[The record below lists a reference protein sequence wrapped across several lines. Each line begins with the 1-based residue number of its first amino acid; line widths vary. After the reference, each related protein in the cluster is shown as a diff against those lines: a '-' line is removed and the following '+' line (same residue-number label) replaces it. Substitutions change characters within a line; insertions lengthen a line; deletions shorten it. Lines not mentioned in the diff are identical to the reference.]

1 MGPVQLQMSHAQDVG
16 EACLDLRRRAWESPV
31 LLVPLSHVR
40 GGVLDANSALGQAV
54 ATVALAFV
62 LDTDPESILAEA
74 EAQTQSISEALAN
87 RAGGLMR
94 QVYDIPTPLGWF
106 NMKELAS
113 EDGTAQDPEMQGLR
127 TLTPGEAQDASRRA
141 KERSTEVPQ
150 LDRPLLS
157 PDLSPEGVGSDAG
170 ISSWARR
177 PGALFPRGFPW
188 PLGPTL
194 KGLQEISWAHVIRG
208 HSVCWARR
216 LDIPEGPAWSLPLAP
231 SSGWRRIQNKL
242 LSCALER
249 CNFAFHAITNAVTRV
264 CLLSTTQV
272 MFQNGL
278 KLGSSQLLQGNVWEL
293 GQFMDTEQKQIRG
306 CAGMSKGTRL
316 QHTLFLATCVP
327 STFRKCPRSWG

>member
-157 PDLSPEGVGSDAG
+157 PDLSPEGW
-170 ISSWARR
+170 ISRKGPHGRYHWHHRS
-177 PGALFPRGFPW
+177 
-188 PLGPTL
+188 LGPAPW
-194 KGLQEISWAHVIRG
+194 EEARG
-208 HSVCWARR
+208 AQ
-216 LDIPEGPAWSLPLAP
+216 GPQSLPRLGEDSP
-231 SSGWRRIQNKL
+231 
-242 LSCALER
+242 
-249 CNFAFHAITNAVTRV
+249 VT
-264 CLLSTTQV
+264 
-272 MFQNGL
+272 FP
-278 KLGSSQLLQGNVWEL
+278 
-293 GQFMDTEQKQIRG
+293 D
-306 CAGMSKGTRL
+306 
-316 QHTLFLATCVP
+316 
-327 STFRKCPRSWG
+327 